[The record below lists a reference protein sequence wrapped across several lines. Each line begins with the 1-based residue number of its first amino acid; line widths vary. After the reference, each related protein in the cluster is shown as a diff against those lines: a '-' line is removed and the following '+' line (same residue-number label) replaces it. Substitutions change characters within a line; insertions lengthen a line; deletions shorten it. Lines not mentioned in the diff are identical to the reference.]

1 MKLITRETDYA
12 VKALSFMAEQKERII
27 SVSQLVKELKIPK
40 QTFGTFNTQ
49 ETFNSSINIAENQKQ
64 FLVELGSLI
73 TKYQLTQL
81 TVNYKK

>member
-1 MKLITRETDYA
+1 MKDTIKVDKEFLMKMAGQID
-12 VKALSFMAEQKERII
+12 KLSAE
-27 SVSQLVKELKIPK
+27 VKELKIPK